1 MPFMPLSDN
10 VLPEVQW
17 WSSCNARVRIKDTWH
32 MFHVQWEDEAHGAE
46 VNYEDYTH
54 GKLTEIMFRQIVED
68 RILELAQFWL
78 ENSLD
83 SARCSITSGTR
94 GLHLKTHDLH
104 GILVIDND

>member
-1 MPFMPLSDN
+1 
-10 VLPEVQW
+10 
-17 WSSCNARVRIKDTWH
+17 

-94 GLHLKTHDLH
+94 VVFIDFKPNIVTISNGTAARSSV
-104 GILVIDND
+104 GIIHQTVEWIGRRILLNVSRISA